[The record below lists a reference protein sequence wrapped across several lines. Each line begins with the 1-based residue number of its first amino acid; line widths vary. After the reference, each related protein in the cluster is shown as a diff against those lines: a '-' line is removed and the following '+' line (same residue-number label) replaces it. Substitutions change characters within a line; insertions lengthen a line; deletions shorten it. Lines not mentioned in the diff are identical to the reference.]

1 MEDSTE
7 KQTETNGK
15 AVAKYPNRF
24 KKGQSGNPAG
34 RPKAPD
40 MQLLRDAIAKCEA
53 KYKKPIYEMFVE
65 MAYRHKDVMVAL
77 MKKLVADQSHSH
89 VEGEGIGDRY
99 TFISGGAEVDPK
111 RVQRLIALLRERAS
125 EEGPVKST

>member
-1 MEDSTE
+1 MDDV
-7 KQTETNGK
+7 KQEATALVTKKG
-15 AVAKYPNRF
+15 PHRW
-24 KKGQSGNPAG
+24 KKGQTGNPNG

-40 MQLLRDAIAKCEA
+40 MQLLREAITKCEA

-89 VEGEGIGDRY
+89 VEGEGFGDRY
-99 TFISGGAEVDPK
+99 TFIQGGQQIDTRTMSRLVD
-111 RVQRLIALLRERAS
+111 LLRERSSQAGS
-125 EEGPVKST
+125 AKSS